1 MDSTT
6 RHDSGSARPLWT
18 AVAASFVSV
27 TGTAMTAIAVPLLV
41 LGVTGSGRDAGL
53 VAFFELA
60 PYLLAQFFGGPL
72 VDRLGFRRVAV
83 VGNTVAGALVCLV
96 PWLFLTAVPQLWVLC
111 VLLAI
116 AGLARGG
123 ADLGSGALVPVL
135 AAAGAVQMSRA
146 SGWNNTAQR
155 AGLVIGGL
163 LGGLLL
169 TVASPS
175 VVILGDGLSF
185 LAAASM
191 FASIRSVG
199 VRDSSA
205 APGRADDGDNY
216 RTRLRAGFAFIGR
229 EPLVRALV
237 LVSASTNLF
246 AAALSGV
253 LLQAWSLDRQVAAG
267 ALGVIF
273 AALGLGQV
281 AGSVIAATW
290 GSRLPRFRM
299 FVIGFLVGGP
309 PMFLAPALSG
319 VPLVV
324 GAIVLIGGVALGM
337 VNPVLGAVY
346 YERIPVPLLARVLG
360 TIRATA
366 WAGVAI
372 GPLLGGILLSQ
383 VGVTPT
389 LLICGIGYTALA
401 LMPLVVPVFRG
412 LAQVGAVDTAPT
424 DDHVADPAPAPAPAP
439 AAAEDPTAPTAD
451 ALAAPSDA
459 GRVGPRDKQVGPGIS
474 AGPRLPWQRSAEP
487 RPESTARSDRPARP
501 VL

>member
-1 MDSTT
+1 MDSITKNVFHT
-6 RHDSGSARPLWT
+6 ALPLWT

-41 LGVTGSGRDAGL
+41 LGVTGIGRDAGL

-60 PYLLAQFFGGPL
+60 PYLLAQFFGGPWA
-72 VDRLGFRRVAV
+72 DRLGFRRVAT
-83 VGNTVAGALVCLV
+83 VGNAVAGALVCLV
-96 PWLFLTAVPQLWVLC
+96 PWLFLGAVPQLWVLC

-116 AGLARGG
+116 AGLARGV
-123 ADLGSGALVPVL
+123 ADLGSGALVPLL
-135 AAAGAVQMSRA
+135 AAAGAVPMSRA

-155 AGLVIGGL
+155 AGLVVGGL

-169 TVASPS
+169 TVASQS
-175 VVILGDGLSF
+175 VVILGDGVSF
-185 LAAASM
+185 LAAAAM
-191 FASIRSVG
+191 FASIRSIA
-199 VRDSSA
+199 VRDSSGA
-205 APGRADDGDNY
+205 RGRADDGDNY
-216 RTRLRAGFAFIGR
+216 RTRLRAGFAFIGGER
-229 EPLVRALV
+229 LVRALV

-253 LLQAWSLDRQVAAG
+253 LLQAWSLDRGVAPG

-281 AGSVIAATW
+281 AGSIITATW

-319 VPLVV
+319 MPLVV
-324 GAIVLIGGVALGM
+324 GAIVLLGGVALGM

-366 WAGVAI
+366 WVGVAV
-372 GPLLGGILLSQ
+372 GPLLGGVLLSLI
-383 VGVTPT
+383 GVTST
-389 LLICGIGYTALA
+389 LLVCAVGYSALA
-401 LMPLVVPVFRG
+401 LTPLVVPVFRG
-412 LAQVGAVDTAPT
+412 LAQVGVPDTAPT
-424 DDHVADPAPAPAPAP
+424 GERAAEPAP
-439 AAAEDPTAPTAD
+439 AAAADPGPAGPTTD
-451 ALAAPSDA
+451 ALATPSDTD
-459 GRVGPRDKQVGPGIS
+459 RVAPPQCERIGPRIS

-487 RPESTARSDRPARP
+487 RPEPTAQPDRPARP
-501 VL
+501 AL